1 MSPGIFDTPGGW
13 RRGEIPRQPAMC
25 MPRTSNRPVEV
36 TFTPRACQSGISD
49 ERADSSFGPTRPKIY
64 WKVLLPPSSH
74 FKVVTAASTR
84 CTVVHDTRP
93 VCACI
98 QNIPSRSR
106 KRHGLEPSHDFMLVK
121 KCNVFYATLWPRV
134 TYLNV
139 AKSLRM
145 IENCTHP
152 LSLRPT
158 ASDFSDSAASS
169 WANLHNVR

>member
-1 MSPGIFDTPGGW
+1 MHESGVHQIPDSRKQERSTWVMSPGIFDTPGGW
-13 RRGEIPRQPAMC
+13 RRGEIPRQPTMC

-74 FKVVTAASTR
+74 FKGVTAASTR

-106 KRHGLEPSHDFMLVK
+106 KRRGLEPSHDFMLVK

-134 TYLNV
+134 T
-139 AKSLRM
+139 SQR
-145 IENCTHP
+145 
-152 LSLRPT
+152 
-158 ASDFSDSAASS
+158 
-169 WANLHNVR
+169 